1 MYRSTFAIM
10 VLALPILAA
19 DPVPLPPP
27 PRPGPP
33 EAVSPATL
41 NAALDRGVAYL
52 LKNQNQDGS
61 WGTAERTKDLNIMAS
76 PPGSHLAFRIG
87 CTSLCVAALVDT
99 GGESEECQKAI
110 QRGEQWLFET
120 LPTLKRAT
128 PMELYNVWG
137 HGYAILALAKM
148 HARLPKDEA
157 RKAKIAELL
166 RGQYEMLSKYES
178 VDGGWGYYD
187 FEVGAQKPAAS
198 STSFVN
204 AMVLCSM
211 HEARGIVAPPEKVVN
226 RAIAS
231 TTRQRLPDFSYL
243 YGEYMKWTPQ
253 AEINKP
259 GGSLG
264 RSQACNLALR
274 QWGDK
279 KVTDQVLIDW
289 LDRLIT
295 RNGWLDIGRKR
306 PVPHESHFAVAGY
319 FYYFGHYYAAGCI
332 KELPAEKRAFYQD
345 HLAKIVLKVQEQ
357 DGCWWDYPLYNYGFS
372 YGTAYALLTLNSC
385 RR

>member
-1 MYRSTFAIM
+1 MRLRILTLL
-10 VLALPILAA
+10 VLCLPLAA
-19 DPVPLPPP
+19 ADPLPPP

-41 NAALDRGVAYL
+41 NAAMDRGVTYL
-52 LKNQNQDGS
+52 LKNQNKDGS
-61 WGTAERTKDLNIMAS
+61 WGTAERTKDLNIIAS
-76 PPGSHLAFRIG
+76 PPGSHLAFRTG
-87 CTSLCVAALVDT
+87 CTSLCLAALIEA
-99 GGESEECQKAI
+99 GGDSDEVKQAI
-110 QRGEQWLFET
+110 QRGEQWMFET
-120 LPTLKRAT
+120 LPTLKRAN
-128 PMELYNVWG
+128 PVELYNVWG

-148 HARLPKDEA
+148 YHRLPNDA
-157 RKAKIAELL
+157 DRKKKIEELL

-187 FEVGAQKPAAS
+187 FEVGAKQPASA

-211 HEARGIVAPPEKVVN
+211 HDAKDIAMPPERVLK
-226 RAIAS
+226 RAIDS
-231 TTRQRLPDFSYL
+231 TVRQRLPDFSYL

-253 AEINKP
+253 HAINKP

-279 KVTDQVLIDW
+279 KITDQVLIDW

-319 FYYFGHYYAAGCI
+319 FYYFGHYYGALCI
-332 KELPAEKRAFYQD
+332 KELPADKRAFYQD

-372 YGTAYALLTLNSC
+372 YGTAYALLTLNAC

>member
-1 MYRSTFAIM
+1 MHRRT
-10 VLALPILAA
+10 VLLLLVALPLCAA

-33 EAVSPATL
+33 EPVSPATL

-52 LKNQNQDGS
+52 LKNQNKDGS
-61 WGTAERTKDLNIMAS
+61 WGTAERTKDLNITAS
-76 PPGSHLAFRIG
+76 PLGSHLAFRTG
-87 CTSLCVAALVDT
+87 CTTLCIAALIDT
-99 GGESEECQKAI
+99 GGEAEETKKAI
-110 QRGEQWLFET
+110 ERGEQWMFDN

-128 PMELYNVWG
+128 PDELYNVWG

-148 HARLPKDEA
+148 HARLPNDVE
-157 RKAKIAELL
+157 RKKKIADLL
-166 RGQYEMLSKYES
+166 RGQYEMLTKFES

-187 FEVGAQKPAAS
+187 FEVGAKQPAAS
-198 STSFVN
+198 STPFVN
-204 AMVLCSM
+204 AMMLCSM
-211 HEARGIVAPPEKVVN
+211 YEAKDIVAPPEKIIK

-243 YGEYMKWTPQ
+243 YGEYLKWSPQ
-253 AEINKP
+253 AGINKP

-295 RNGWLDIGRKR
+295 RNGWLDMGRKR

-332 KELPAEKRAFYQD
+332 KELPADKRAFYQD
-345 HLAKIVLKVQEQ
+345 HLAKIILKVQEQ

-372 YGTAYALLTLNSC
+372 YGTAYGLLTLNAC